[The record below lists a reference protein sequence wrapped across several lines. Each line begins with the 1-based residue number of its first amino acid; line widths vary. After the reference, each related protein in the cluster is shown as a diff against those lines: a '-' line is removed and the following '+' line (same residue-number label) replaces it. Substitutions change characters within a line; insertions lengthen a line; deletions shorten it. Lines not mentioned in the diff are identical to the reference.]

1 MRHLLRSLALLAGVS
16 TSSLAQD
23 ARPTVLVYPFGM
35 STTARGAMLDV
46 AGMLATRAI
55 QGVQATNRFT
65 AINESAN
72 PAIRSQLES
81 ATTLSQFESAV
92 QLRGDRQLQSKY
104 MLTGFVE
111 NIEMKPEPGPNN
123 STRYRALVTATVAVY
138 DVETRAVMQ
147 TTQLRLANGA
157 VAGALSGVDACAGKK
172 GFSLTTCKLK
182 EAGKGTMA
190 KTVDAEVNKQLG
202 SMAGDDTPA
211 KALESALASAA
222 GNLSAFLNEV
232 IK

>member
-1 MRHLLRSLALLAGVS
+1 MRHVLLSLALLAGVS

-123 STRYRALVTATVAVY
+123 STRYRAVVTAIVSVY
-138 DVETRAVMQ
+138 DVETRAVLQ
-147 TTQLRLANGA
+147 TTSMRLASGMI
-157 VAGALSGVDACAGKK
+157 AGALSGVDPCAGKK
-172 GFSLTTCKLK
+172 GLGLMGCRAK
-182 EAGKGTMA
+182 ETVKEKGTIIA
-190 KTVDAEVNKQLG
+190 DSALNKQTG
-202 SMAGDDTPA
+202 VGDDTPA

-222 GNLSAFLNEV
+222 GNVSEFLNKV